1 MTILSLYFLIF
12 NSALYLVQNCVC
24 VCVCV
29 CVAVWQC
36 ALSSELLEVREQT
49 KKCLQVPPQWMQTF
63 SSLFNTHTP
72 PSRSHTHT
80 HSHQHTHTRS
90 HTYSCV
96 HKDRSICR
104 YCTSVYSWTLG
115 APEHHIVRNVD
126 MFTNTGTKLDRAWR
140 TCIVLVTCNRERDNH
155 IHQHHKPTA
164 YFYV

>member
-1 MTILSLYFLIF
+1 M
-12 NSALYLVQNCVC
+12 
-24 VCVCV
+24 CVCV

-63 SSLFNTHTP
+63 SSLCNTHTP
-72 PSRSHTHT
+72 PSRSHTHTHT

-115 APEHHIVRNVD
+115 APEHHIVRNVG